1 MPAAATPRG
10 ASRLGSTSAT
20 VKLTTASA
28 LKLFEH
34 TADKPLHMGTAE
46 KSRSDDWKD
55 KYFKALNELDD
66 QERLRA
72 EKVGRVSRDLLAV
85 LQHFR
90 GANAAFDKD
99 LEVLAKVDKLF
110 DDVHQT
116 RLRGLVAT
124 LARMET
130 PIASKTAPPAAN
142 PAPAPAPASN
152 LMIPAPLDPA
162 APLRELMGL
171 LQVPNRLRPAIDAMT
186 QRLSE
191 ATDTDMKLIGAI
203 AEQLSVILGEAGEDR
218 TLAAR
223 DVLQALIDHLSLPSA
238 AQARLGA
245 ITPQL
250 QNAADSAAVKAIAKD
265 LAEFVVEY
273 IAGLHS
279 EVSGLNS
286 FLMVIKARLGEVS
299 GFVDLEKTER
309 KVASSARDDLN
320 KSVQLSL
327 DTMRGRVTAAADIN
341 QLKDD
346 IQRQIG
352 IIDGNLNA
360 FMKSEGARSERV
372 DEQHGVLAKQL
383 EDLGRETDRLRKQ
396 LVEAQDQALHDTLT
410 GLPNRLAYNERMSME
425 HARWLRSGQHLSL
438 VVLDIDRFKSIND
451 TWGHQAGDRVL
462 KYLARE
468 LSSQIRA
475 QDFFGRFGGEEF
487 VLILPDTHRAGAL
500 KLADNLRRHIE
511 SCRFKY
517 KDQPVS
523 VTISCGIAE
532 FTPDEASVHAF
543 ERADTCLYAA
553 KNNGRNRCEVSAG

>member
-1 MPAAATPRG
+1 MMR
-10 ASRLGSTSAT
+10 AS
-20 VKLTTASA
+20 
-28 LKLFEH
+28 LKLFQTVADMPRHME
-34 TADKPLHMGTAE
+34 TAAKN
-46 KSRSDDWKD
+46 RSEDWKD

-72 EKVGRVSRDLLAV
+72 EKVTRVSRDLLAV

-90 GANAAFDKD
+90 GSDAGFDKD
-99 LEVLAKVDKLF
+99 LEQLQKGEKLAEDA
-110 DDVHQT
+110 QQS
-116 RLRGLVAT
+116 RLRSLVVS
-124 LARMET
+124 LARM
-130 PIASKTAPPAAN
+130 APPVARDSTASATRPAATAV
-142 PAPAPAPASN
+142 PV
-152 LMIPAPLDPA
+152 PLAQDSV
-162 APLRELMGL
+162 APLRELVGL
-171 LQVPNRLRPAIDAMT
+171 LKVPNRLRPVIEDLT
-186 QRLSE
+186 RRLGAS
-191 ATDTDMKLIGAI
+191 ANADLPLIGAI

-250 QNAADSAAVKAIAKD
+250 QNATDSAAVKAIAKD
-265 LAEFVVEY
+265 LADFVVDY
-273 IAGLHS
+273 VAGLHT

-286 FLMVIKARLGEVS
+286 FLVVIKARLGEVS

-320 KSVQLSL
+320 KSMQLSL
-327 DTMRGRVTAAADIN
+327 DTIRGRVNTTDDLK

-383 EDLGRETDRLRKQ
+383 EELNRETDRLRKQ

-410 GLPNRLAYNERMSME
+410 GLPNRLAYNERMHME
-425 HARWLRSGQHLSL
+425 HARWERSGQHLSL

-451 TWGHQAGDRVL
+451 TFGHQAGDRVL

-487 VLILPDTHRAGAL
+487 VLILPDTNRAGAL
-500 KLADNLRRHIE
+500 KLADSLRRHIE
-511 SCRFKY
+511 SCRFKF
-517 KDQPVS
+517 KDQPVA
-523 VTISCGIAE
+523 VTISCGVAE
-532 FTPDEASVHAF
+532 FTPKETPMHTF

>member
-1 MPAAATPRG
+1 MAI
-10 ASRLGSTSAT
+10 
-20 VKLTTASA
+20 V
-28 LKLFEH
+28 
-34 TADKPLHMGTAE
+34 E

-90 GANAAFDKD
+90 GANTAFDHD
-99 LEVLAKVDKLF
+99 LELLGKSDKLF
-110 DDVHQT
+110 DDGQQT
-116 RLRGLVAT
+116 RLRGLVSS
-124 LARMET
+124 LARLDT
-130 PIASKTAPPAAN
+130 PSLTSATAPPTIATLT
-142 PAPAPAPASN
+142 PTP
-152 LMIPAPLDPA
+152 PLDTA
-162 APLRELMGL
+162 APLRTLLGL
-171 LQVPNRLRPAIDAMT
+171 LQVPNRMRPVIDALA
-186 QRLSE
+186 QRLG
-191 ATDTDMKLIGAI
+191 AVDDADLPLISAI
-203 AEQLSVILGEAGEDR
+203 AEQLSVILSETGEDR

-223 DVLQALIDHLSLPSA
+223 DVLQTLIDHLSLPGA

-245 ITPQL
+245 ITAQL
-250 QNAADSAAVKAIAKD
+250 QQAADAAAVKAIAKD
-265 LAEFVVEY
+265 LANFVVEY
-273 IAGLHS
+273 VASLHS
-279 EVSGLNS
+279 EVAGLNS

-299 GFVDLEKTER
+299 GFVDLEKSER
-309 KVASSARDDLN
+309 KVASSARDDLH

-327 DTMRGRVTAAADIN
+327 DTMRGRVNAAADIN

-360 FMKSEGARSERV
+360 FIKSEGARSERV
-372 DEQHGVLAKQL
+372 DHQHGGLAKQL
-383 EDLGRETDRLRKQ
+383 EELGRETDRLRQQ
-396 LVEAQDQALHDTLT
+396 LMEAQDRALHDTLT
-410 GLPNRLAYNERMSME
+410 GLPNRLAYNERMAIE
-425 HARWLRSGQHLSL
+425 HARWQRSGQHLSL

-451 TWGHQAGDRVL
+451 SWGHQAGDRVL

-487 VLILPDTHRAGAL
+487 VLILPATNRAGAL
-500 KLADNLRRHIE
+500 KLADGLRRHIE
-511 SCRFKY
+511 SCRFKF
-517 KDQPVS
+517 KDQPVA
-523 VTISCGIAE
+523 VTVSCGVAE
-532 FTPDEASVHAF
+532 FTPEEAPMHAF

>member
-1 MPAAATPRG
+1 
-10 ASRLGSTSAT
+10 
-20 VKLTTASA
+20 
-28 LKLFEH
+28 
-34 TADKPLHMGTAE
+34 MGTAE

-72 EKVGRVSRDLLAV
+72 EKVERVSRDLLTV
-85 LQHFR
+85 LQHFC
-90 GANAAFDKD
+90 GTNPAFDKD
-99 LEVLAKVDKLF
+99 LESLAKVDTLF
-110 DDVHQT
+110 DEAQQT
-116 RLRGLVAT
+116 RLRGLVST

-130 PIASKTAPPAAN
+130 PSPTQVVTAPPPLAPTVGET
-142 PAPAPAPASN
+142 PA
-152 LMIPAPLDPA
+152 IDTA
-162 APLRELMGL
+162 APLRELVGL
-171 LQVPNRLRPAIDAMT
+171 LKVPSRLQPIIDELT
-186 QRLSE
+186 QRLRAAAS
-191 ATDTDMKLIGAI
+191 ADFQLISAI
-203 AEQLSVILGEAGEDR
+203 AAQLSVILGEAGEDR

-238 AQARLGA
+238 AQAQLGA

-250 QNAADSAAVKAIAKD
+250 QKAADAATVKAIAKD
-265 LAEFVVEY
+265 LADFVVDY
-273 IAGLHS
+273 VANLHS
-279 EVSGLNS
+279 EVSGLNT

-309 KVASSARDDLN
+309 KVAASARDDLN
-320 KSVQLSL
+320 KSVQISL
-327 DTMRGRVTAAADIN
+327 DTMRGRVSAAADIK

-372 DEQHGVLAKQL
+372 DEQHVVLAKQL
-383 EDLGRETDRLRKQ
+383 DELARETDRLRKQ

-410 GLPNRLAYNERMSME
+410 GLPNRLAYNERMAME

-468 LSSQIRA
+468 LGSQIRA
-475 QDFFGRFGGEEF
+475 QDFFCRFGGEEF
-487 VLILPDTHRAGAL
+487 VLLLPDTPRAGAL

-511 SCRFKY
+511 GCRFKY
-517 KDQPVS
+517 KDQPVA
-523 VTISCGIAE
+523 VTISCGITE
-532 FTPDEASVHAF
+532 FTPKEAPAHAF

-553 KNNGRNRCEVSAG
+553 KNNGRNRCEVAAG

>member
-1 MPAAATPRG
+1 MSG
-10 ASRLGSTSAT
+10 
-20 VKLTTASA
+20 TTA
-28 LKLFEH
+28 
-34 TADKPLHMGTAE
+34 DMPLHMATAE
-46 KSRSDDWKD
+46 KNRSEDWKD

-72 EKVGRVSRDLLAV
+72 EKVGRVSRDLLTV
-85 LQHFR
+85 LQHFQ
-90 GANAAFDKD
+90 GTSPAFDKD
-99 LEVLAKVDKLF
+99 LEQLLKADKLF
-110 DDVHQT
+110 EDAQQS
-116 RLRGLVAT
+116 RLRSLVST
-124 LARMET
+124 VARMDPRGADAAPAT
-130 PIASKTAPPAAN
+130 PTATTAPPPVAT
-142 PAPAPAPASN
+142 PPTDS
-152 LMIPAPLDPA
+152 A
-162 APLRELMGL
+162 APLRQLMGL
-171 LQVPNRLRPAIDAMT
+171 LKVPSRLRPVIDDLT
-186 QRLSE
+186 RRLGV
-191 ATDTDMKLIGAI
+191 AANADLQLIGAI

-250 QNAADSAAVKAIAKD
+250 QKAADSATVKAIAKD
-265 LAEFVVEY
+265 LADFVVDY
-273 IAGLHS
+273 VASLHT

-286 FLMVIKARLGEVS
+286 FLVVIKARLGEVS

-320 KSVQLSL
+320 KSMQLSL
-327 DTMRGRVTAAADIN
+327 DTMRGRVSAASDIK

-372 DEQHGVLAKQL
+372 DEQHVVLAKQL
-383 EDLGRETDRLRKQ
+383 EELGRETDRLRKQ

-410 GLPNRLAYNERMSME
+410 GLPNRLAYNERMAME
-425 HARWLRSGQHLSL
+425 HSRWLRSGQHLSL

-451 TWGHQAGDRVL
+451 TFGHQAGDRVL

-487 VLILPDTHRAGAL
+487 VLILPDTPRAGAL

-511 SCRFKY
+511 ACRFKY
-517 KDQPVS
+517 KDEPVA
-523 VTISCGIAE
+523 VTISCGVAE
-532 FTPDEASVHAF
+532 FLPKEAPAHAF
-543 ERADTCLYAA
+543 ERADGCLYAA

>member
-1 MPAAATPRG
+1 M
-10 ASRLGSTSAT
+10 AT
-20 VKLTTASA
+20 V
-28 LKLFEH
+28 
-34 TADKPLHMGTAE
+34 E
-46 KSRSDDWKD
+46 KNRSDDWKD

-72 EKVGRVSRDLLAV
+72 EKVTRVSRDLLTV

-90 GANAAFDKD
+90 GSGAAFDKD
-99 LEVLAKVDKLF
+99 LAELQKTDKLA
-110 DDVHQT
+110 DDIQQS
-116 RLRGLVAT
+116 RLRSLVST
-124 LARMET
+124 LARME
-130 PIASKTAPPAAN
+130 PPAVGA
-142 PAPAPAPASN
+142 APAPSAKPSLVAVS
-152 LMIPAPLDPA
+152 APLPLDSA
-162 APLRELMGL
+162 APLRELVGL
-171 LQVPNRLRPAIDAMT
+171 LKVPNRLRPVIDDLSR
-186 QRLSE
+186 RLGAS
-191 ATDTDMKLIGAI
+191 ADADLPLIGAI

-250 QNAADSAAVKAIAKD
+250 QKAVDSAAVKAIAKE
-265 LAEFVVEY
+265 LADFVVDY
-273 IAGLHS
+273 VAGLHT
-279 EVSGLNS
+279 EVSGLNT

-299 GFVDLEKTER
+299 GFVDLEKSER

-320 KSVQLSL
+320 KSVQQSL
-327 DTMRGRVTAAADIN
+327 DTMRGRVNTTDDLK

-372 DEQHGVLAKQL
+372 DEQHGTLAKQL
-383 EDLGRETDRLRKQ
+383 EELGRETDRLRKQ

-410 GLPNRLAYNERMSME
+410 GLPNRLAYNERMNME
-425 HARWLRSGQHLSL
+425 YARWERSGQHLSL

-451 TWGHQAGDRVL
+451 TFGHQAGDRVL

-475 QDFFGRFGGEEF
+475 QDFFGRYGGEEF
-487 VLILPDTHRAGAL
+487 VLILPDTHRGGAL

-511 SCRFKY
+511 ACRFKF
-517 KDQPVS
+517 KDQPVA

-532 FTPDEASVHAF
+532 FAPKEAPAHAF
-543 ERADTCLYAA
+543 DRADACLYAA

>member
-1 MPAAATPRG
+1 MPVSAAPRG
-10 ASRLGSTSAT
+10 ASRLGSAWKT
-20 VKLTTASA
+20 VKPRALTR
-28 LKLFEH
+28 LKLPRSA
-34 TADKPLHMGTAE
+34 ADMPLHMGTVE
-46 KSRSDDWKD
+46 KNRSDDWKD

-72 EKVGRVSRDLLAV
+72 EKVGRVSRDLLTV
-85 LQHFR
+85 LQRFS
-90 GANAAFDKD
+90 GSNASFDKD
-99 LEVLAKVDKLF
+99 LEQLAKAEKLF
-110 DDVHQT
+110 EDVHQT
-116 RLRGLVAT
+116 RLRTLVTT
-124 LARMET
+124 LARME
-130 PIASKTAPPAAN
+130 APPASA
-142 PAPAPAPASN
+142 APVAQQQSARDSVPDTS
-152 LMIPAPLDPA
+152 

-171 LQVPNRLRPAIDAMT
+171 LKVPNRLRPVIDDLT
-186 QRLSE
+186 RRLSVTNS
-191 ATDTDMKLIGAI
+191 ADLQLIGAI

-250 QNAADSAAVKAIAKD
+250 QNAADSAAVRAIAKD
-265 LAEFVVEY
+265 LANFVVDY
-273 IAGLHS
+273 VASLHT

-299 GFVDLEKTER
+299 GFVDLEKNER
-309 KVASSARDDLN
+309 SVASSARDDLN
-320 KSVQLSL
+320 KSMQLSL
-327 DTMRGRVTAAADIN
+327 DTMRGRVNAAADIT
-341 QLKDD
+341 QLKND

-360 FMKSEGARSERV
+360 FMKSEGARSDRV
-372 DEQHGVLAKQL
+372 DQQHGALAKQL
-383 EDLGRETDRLRKQ
+383 EELGREADKLRKQ
-396 LVEAQDQALHDTLT
+396 LSEAQDQALHDTLT
-410 GLPNRLAYNERMSME
+410 GLPNRLAYNERMAME
-425 HARWLRSGQHLSL
+425 HARWMRSGQHMSL

-500 KLADNLRRHIE
+500 KLADSLRRHIE
-511 SCRFKY
+511 ACRFKF

-523 VTISCGIAE
+523 VTISCGVAE
-532 FTPDEASVHAF
+532 FTPKEAPAHAF

>member
-1 MPAAATPRG
+1 MPVSAAPRG
-10 ASRLGSTSAT
+10 ASRLGSAWKT
-20 VKLTTASA
+20 VKPRALTR
-28 LKLFEH
+28 LKLPRSA
-34 TADKPLHMGTAE
+34 ADMPLHMGTVE
-46 KSRSDDWKD
+46 KNRSDDWKD

-72 EKVGRVSRDLLAV
+72 EKVGRVSRDLLTV
-85 LQHFR
+85 LQRFS
-90 GANAAFDKD
+90 GSNASFDKD
-99 LEVLAKVDKLF
+99 LEQLAKADKLF
-110 DDVHQT
+110 EDVHQT
-116 RLRGLVAT
+116 RLRALVTT
-124 LARMET
+124 LARME
-130 PIASKTAPPAAN
+130 APPASA
-142 PAPAPAPASN
+142 APVAQQQSARDSVPDTS
-152 LMIPAPLDPA
+152 

-171 LQVPNRLRPAIDAMT
+171 LKVPNRLRPVIDDLT
-186 QRLSE
+186 RRLSVTNS
-191 ATDTDMKLIGAI
+191 ADLQLIGAI

-250 QNAADSAAVKAIAKD
+250 QNAADSAAVRAIAKD
-265 LAEFVVEY
+265 LANFVVDY
-273 IAGLHS
+273 VASLHT

-299 GFVDLEKTER
+299 GFVDLEKNER
-309 KVASSARDDLN
+309 SVASSARDDLN
-320 KSVQLSL
+320 KSMQLSL
-327 DTMRGRVTAAADIN
+327 DTMRGRVNAAADIT
-341 QLKDD
+341 QLKND

-360 FMKSEGARSERV
+360 FMKSEGARSDRV
-372 DEQHGVLAKQL
+372 DQQHGALAKQL
-383 EDLGRETDRLRKQ
+383 EELGRETDKLRKQ
-396 LVEAQDQALHDTLT
+396 LSEAQDQALHDTLT
-410 GLPNRLAYNERMSME
+410 GLPNRLAYNERMAME
-425 HARWLRSGQHLSL
+425 HARWMRSGQHMSL

-500 KLADNLRRHIE
+500 KLADSLRRHIE
-511 SCRFKY
+511 ACRFKF

-523 VTISCGIAE
+523 VTISCGVAE
-532 FTPDEASVHAF
+532 FTAKEAPAHAF

>member
-1 MPAAATPRG
+1 
-10 ASRLGSTSAT
+10 
-20 VKLTTASA
+20 
-28 LKLFEH
+28 
-34 TADKPLHMGTAE
+34 MGTVE
-46 KSRSDDWKD
+46 KNRSDDWKD

-90 GANAAFDKD
+90 GANPVFDKD
-99 LEVLAKVDKLF
+99 LEVLAKADKLA
-110 DDVHQT
+110 DDVQQT

-124 LARMET
+124 LARME
-130 PIASKTAPPAAN
+130 PPKSVGAT
-142 PAPAPAPASN
+142 APAPAPAAPPVTT
-152 LMIPAPLDPA
+152 PAPDNV
-162 APLRELMGL
+162 APLRELMSL
-171 LQVPNRLRPAIDAMT
+171 LKVPSRLQPVIDSLT
-186 QRLSE
+186 KRLTTV
-191 ATDTDMKLIGAI
+191 ADADLQLIGAI

-250 QNAADSAAVKAIAKD
+250 QQAADSAAIKAIARE
-265 LAEFVVEY
+265 LANFVVDY
-273 IAGLHS
+273 VASLQS

-286 FLMVIKARLGEVS
+286 FLVVIKSRLGEVS

-327 DTMRGRVTAAADIN
+327 DTMRGRVSSVSDIT

-372 DEQHGVLAKQL
+372 DEQHVVLAKQL
-383 EDLGRETDRLRKQ
+383 EELGRETDKLRKQ
-396 LVEAQDQALHDTLT
+396 LVEAQDQALRDTLT

-425 HARWLRSGQHLSL
+425 HARWMRSGQHLSL

-462 KYLARE
+462 KYLSRE

-487 VLILPDTHRAGAL
+487 VLILPDTNRAGAL

-511 SCRFKY
+511 GCRFKY
-517 KDQPVS
+517 KDQPVA

-532 FTPDEASVHAF
+532 FNPKETSVHAF

>member
-1 MPAAATPRG
+1 MTIAATPRG
-10 ASRLGSTSAT
+10 ASRLGSGSVT
-20 VKLTTASA
+20 VKTPGGPR
-28 LKLFEH
+28 LKLTPR
-34 TADKPLHMGTAE
+34 TADKPQHMGTAE
-46 KSRSDDWKD
+46 KNRSDDWKD

-90 GANAAFDKD
+90 GANTAFDKD
-99 LEVLAKVDKLF
+99 LETLAKVDKLF

-116 RLRGLVAT
+116 RLRGMVST

-130 PIASKTAPPAAN
+130 PLAGKST
-142 PAPAPAPASN
+142 PAPAAPAPVPVVDVA
-152 LMIPAPLDPA
+152 PAADPA

-171 LQVPNRLRPAIDAMT
+171 LQVPSRLRPVIDAMSA
-186 QRLSE
+186 RLSSS
-191 ATDTDMKLIGAI
+191 AAIDMQLIGAI

-223 DVLQALIDHLSLPSA
+223 DVLQALIDHLSLPSL

-265 LAEFVVEY
+265 LADFVVEY

-309 KVASSARDDLN
+309 KVATSARDDLN
-320 KSVQLSL
+320 KSVQFSL
-327 DTMRGRVTAAADIN
+327 DTMRGRVTAASDMN

-372 DEQHGVLAKQL
+372 DEQHVVLAKQL
-383 EDLGRETDRLRKQ
+383 EELNRETDSLRKQ
-396 LVEAQDQALHDTLT
+396 LLAAQDQALHDTLT
-410 GLPNRLAYNERMSME
+410 GLPNRLAYNERMTME

-438 VVLDIDRFKSIND
+438 VVLDIDRFKTIND
-451 TWGHQAGDRVL
+451 SWGHQAGDRVL

-487 VLILPDTHRAGAL
+487 VLILPDTNRAGAL
-500 KLADNLRRHIE
+500 KLADSLRRHIE
-511 SCRFKY
+511 SCRFKF
-517 KDQPVS
+517 KDQPVA
-523 VTISCGIAE
+523 VTISCGVAE
-532 FTPDEASVHAF
+532 FTPDEAPAHAF